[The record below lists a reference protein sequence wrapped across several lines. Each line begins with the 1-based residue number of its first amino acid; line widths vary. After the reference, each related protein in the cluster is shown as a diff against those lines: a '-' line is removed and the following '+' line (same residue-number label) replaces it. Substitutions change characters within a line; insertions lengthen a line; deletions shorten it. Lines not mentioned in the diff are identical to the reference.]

1 MITYRTFTEK
11 LDTTKDLLAQQN
23 ELRNQL
29 LHFINDVA
37 RPEEIVQINEWFQP
51 SDNQFTLTVWYK
63 LPVAKVEA
71 DMSMLPEAQSADVL
85 AQKLREK
92 GRRDRVNTMV
102 DEHMIRSDSR

>member
-11 LDTTKDLLAQQN
+11 LDATNDLLAQQN

-37 RPEEIVQINEWFQP
+37 RPAEIIQINEWFQP

-63 LPVAKVEA
+63 LPAAKSEP
-71 DMSMLPEAQSADVL
+71 DISLLPEAQSADVL

-92 GRRDRVNTMV
+92 MFRRRD
-102 DEHMIRSDSR
+102 

>member
-37 RPEEIVQINEWFQP
+37 RPEEVIQINEWFQP
-51 SDNQFTLTVWYK
+51 TDNQFTLTVWYE

-102 DEHMIRSDSR
+102 DEHMIRSDSS

>member
-11 LDTTKDLLAQQN
+11 LDSTKDLLAQQT

-37 RPEEIVQINEWFQP
+37 RPEEVIQINEWFQP
-51 SDNQFTLTVWYK
+51 TDNHFTLTVWYK
-63 LPVAKVEA
+63 LSDARAES

-92 GRRDRVNTMV
+92 GRRDVVNTMV
-102 DEHMIRSDSR
+102 DEHMIRSDSS